1 VKAVLLAAVLAM
13 AQGANPAQFGRVVG
27 QIVEQNTPIAG
38 ARINMLPA
46 GRPATLPPPMF
57 ETTTDGEGRFAL
69 EYVPPGEYRL
79 QTRSFR
85 PVGDALR
92 RPYV

>member
-1 VKAVLLAAVLAM
+1 MSAVLLAAVLAV
-13 AQGANPAQFGRVVG
+13 AQGASPAAYGRIVG
-27 QIVEQNTPIAG
+27 QVVEQGQNTPIAG

-57 ETTTDGEGRFAL
+57 ETTTDADGRFAL

-79 QTRSFR
+79 QASKAGYAMPT
-85 PVGDALR
+85 
-92 RPYV
+92 